1 MVSMTRILLNVSA
14 MTKPLTESEQ
24 ADYVERAAILEF
36 EAGNTR
42 DEAERLAL
50 AMVLDYRTRVP
61 EGQRGEA

>member
-24 ADYVERAAILEF
+24 ADYEERAAILEF

-61 EGQRGEA
+61 KGQRGEA